1 MSETSEASTPSSV
14 TGETSSSQET
24 SQTGNPQSGQ
34 MATAAGNFNIPP
46 PANFNPKTEDWNQW
60 ISRYE
65 LFEAA
70 TQRDGLPD
78 KVRINTLL
86 YVMGNNAVDIYQSF
100 KLSSEG
106 NTYTNVKQKFKEHFK
121 GKVALVFERTQ
132 FVRRLQ
138 QEKEGVM
145 SFIEDLQKRADIC
158 SFGDLRDQMVYT
170 QIVAGLR
177 DSQLRRRLMAN
188 ENLTLDQ
195 VIAEAK
201 SAEITKQQDQILQS
215 NPTAADLS
223 KIKDIH
229 DKFKNGKN
237 GKDDD
242 RSKRN
247 VQKPC
252 YKCGAQPSHPP
263 NRCPAK
269 NVTCSACKKKG
280 HFAKVCKSSKRV
292 QSVDEDSSEDD
303 VSVMTIGE
311 AVNMVENNSK
321 WKTNVLI
328 RNHNVK
334 FKIDTGADVTVIPED
349 IFRRFKLGR
358 LQSTSKKLCGAD
370 QKGLCVMGE
379 IREKLTLGETC
390 VTEDI
395 YVIKGLKEPLL
406 GRPAIEK
413 LNLFARIND
422 IRSPCS
428 DEQIKKKYPQ
438 LFHGLGELEGEY
450 EIQLTPN
457 AQPFAITSP

>member
-1 MSETSEASTPSSV
+1 
-14 TGETSSSQET
+14 
-24 SQTGNPQSGQ
+24 
-34 MATAAGNFNIPP
+34 
-46 PANFNPKTEDWNQW
+46 
-60 ISRYE
+60 
-65 LFEAA
+65 
-70 TQRDGLPD
+70 
-78 KVRINTLL
+78 
-86 YVMGNNAVDIYQSF
+86 
-100 KLSSEG
+100 
-106 NTYTNVKQKFKEHFK
+106 
-121 GKVALVFERTQ
+121 
-132 FVRRLQ
+132 
-138 QEKEGVM
+138 
-145 SFIEDLQKRADIC
+145 
-158 SFGDLRDQMVYT
+158 MVHT

-188 ENLTLDQ
+188 DNLTLDQ

-201 SAEITKQQDQILQS
+201 SAEIMKQHDQILQN

-223 KIKDIH
+223 EIKDIH
-229 DKFKNGKN
+229 DKSVPDHRRARHKFKNGKN
-237 GKDDD
+237 GKDDG
-242 RSKRN
+242 RPKRN

-269 NVTCSACKKKG
+269 NVTCSVCKKKG

-292 QSVDEDSSEDD
+292 QSVDDDSSEDD

-311 AVNMVENNSK
+311 AVNMVEDNSK

-379 IREKLTLGETC
+379 IRETLTLGETC

-395 YVIKGLKEPLL
+395 YV
-406 GRPAIEK
+406 
-413 LNLFARIND
+413 
-422 IRSPCS
+422 RS
-428 DEQIKKKYPQ
+428 
-438 LFHGLGELEGEY
+438 
-450 EIQLTPN
+450 
-457 AQPFAITSP
+457 

>member
-1 MSETSEASTPSSV
+1 MSETSEASTPNTPSSV

-60 ISRYE
+60 ILRYE

-158 SFGDLRDQMVYT
+158 SFGDLRDQMVHT

-188 ENLTLDQ
+188 DNLTLDQ

-201 SAEITKQQDQILQS
+201 SAEIKS
-215 NPTAADLS
+215 
-223 KIKDIH
+223 
-229 DKFKNGKN
+229 FK
-237 GKDDD
+237 
-242 RSKRN
+242 
-247 VQKPC
+247 VT
-252 YKCGAQPSHPP
+252 QPQ
-263 NRCPAK
+263 R
-269 NVTCSACKKKG
+269 T
-280 HFAKVCKSSKRV
+280 
-292 QSVDEDSSEDD
+292 
-303 VSVMTIGE
+303 
-311 AVNMVENNSK
+311 
-321 WKTNVLI
+321 
-328 RNHNVK
+328 
-334 FKIDTGADVTVIPED
+334 
-349 IFRRFKLGR
+349 
-358 LQSTSKKLCGAD
+358 
-370 QKGLCVMGE
+370 
-379 IREKLTLGETC
+379 
-390 VTEDI
+390 
-395 YVIKGLKEPLL
+395 YLK
-406 GRPAIEK
+406 
-413 LNLFARIND
+413 
-422 IRSPCS
+422 
-428 DEQIKKKYPQ
+428 
-438 LFHGLGELEGEY
+438 
-450 EIQLTPN
+450 
-457 AQPFAITSP
+457 